1 MNILML
7 GQSRDLTD
15 AQWVLLHPLMSEPER
30 REDGRGRPWRDRR
43 EVLNGILFMTH
54 RSAPVAGTEDDRSDR
69 EDSALADR
77 PTEHLPTRV
86 NGSCPRAAQ
95 QLSAICNLPPTK
107 TVRARTVRQLSAL
120 SAISAYY
127 RLATNSKLLPSL
139 CSSGTLMIQSSATR
153 AALYPPRQ
161 PGNRPASGVDKKS

>member
-54 RSAPVAGTEDDRSDR
+54 RCSVGRSAR
-69 EDSALADR
+69 
-77 PTEHLPTRV
+77 
-86 NGSCPRAAQ
+86 
-95 QLSAICNLPPTK
+95 
-107 TVRARTVRQLSAL
+107 AL
-120 SAISAYY
+120 SS
-127 RLATNSKLLPSL
+127 LSDLSSSVPATGALR
-139 CSSGTLMIQSSATR
+139 CDARCAAGRSSVCPWRI
-153 AALYPPRQ
+153 
-161 PGNRPASGVDKKS
+161 